1 MMMKINKKR
10 YKEDVKKMSLARA
23 KAIAKRQLVKSQIY
37 KNATSSIQSEKI
49 FIKKGK
55 YENFTNESKSILYC
69 TLIFITTGCGKHCGN
84 RLKVWKTS
92 I

>member
-10 YKEDVKKMSLARA
+10 YKEDVKKMSWARVNVT
-23 KAIAKRQLVKSQIY
+23 AKRPLVKSQRY
-37 KNATSSIQSEKI
+37 KNAKSTIQSDKI

-55 YENFTNESKSILYC
+55 YENFINESKSMFYC
-69 TLIFITTGCGKHCGN
+69 TLFFITSGCGKRCGN